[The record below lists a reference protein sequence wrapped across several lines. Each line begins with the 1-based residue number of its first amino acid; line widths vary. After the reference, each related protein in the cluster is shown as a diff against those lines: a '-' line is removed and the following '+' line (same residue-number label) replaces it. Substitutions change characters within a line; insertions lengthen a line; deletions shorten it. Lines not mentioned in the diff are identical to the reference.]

1 MIVKIAV
8 VHKMDNE
15 PWKSVCPEGYRLK
28 GPFIIDISRGN
39 KHIGE
44 RDAPEESS

>member
-1 MIVKIAV
+1 MFCIFPPFFVIVKIAV

-28 GPFIIDISRGN
+28 GPFITDISRG
-39 KHIGE
+39 I
-44 RDAPEESS
+44 ST